1 MSQKTEYSFNVNK
14 YIGATHPLL
23 YFYVSILRAYR
34 NVNDRHTI
42 VDCAHRNYVLLMH
55 TFCYLY
61 LNKQDS
67 LLLSV
72 FVWKSLAGGFYSEV
86 YNTRTLQKD

>member
-1 MSQKTEYSFNVNK
+1 MSQKTVYSFEV
-14 YIGATHPLL
+14 THPLP
-23 YFYVSILRAYR
+23 YFYASISRAYR
-34 NVNDRHTI
+34 NVNDRHTK
-42 VDCAHRNYVLLMH
+42 VDCAHRNFVPLMP

-72 FVWKSLAGGFYSEV
+72 FIWKSLAGGFYSEV
-86 YNTRTLQKD
+86 YNTRILQKD